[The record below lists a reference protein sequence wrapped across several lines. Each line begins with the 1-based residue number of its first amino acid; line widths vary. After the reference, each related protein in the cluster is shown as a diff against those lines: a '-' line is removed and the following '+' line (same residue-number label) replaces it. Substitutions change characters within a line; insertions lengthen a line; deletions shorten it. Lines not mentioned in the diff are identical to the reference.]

1 MACPDRT
8 ARKWRSWD
16 LNQYG
21 PAQKPAL
28 FLTSFPLCTP
38 FRGILSPVCAGP
50 RAQHSQAR
58 LHLILQEPREAGA
71 AISPIEQMRK
81 PRSKEIMGHN
91 PWDLG
96 LVLCEG
102 TVGAQSGTPVPART
116 SGEGQSVTEPLEF

>member
-1 MACPDRT
+1 M
-8 ARKWRSWD
+8 
-16 LNQYG
+16 NQYG
-21 PAQKPAL
+21 PPQKPAL

-38 FRGILSPVCAGP
+38 FHGILSPVCAGP

-96 LVLCEG
+96 LVLCKG
-102 TVGAQSGTPVPART
+102 TVGAQSGTPVPARM